1 MLSTSTWNVDASYK
15 SVKSY
20 REQYCI
26 VIDVVPR
33 PTSSFNRLRAP
44 GASCSSASSWPLLV
58 LCLYNYRIIGV
69 TNFWKI
75 NISEINT
82 KLLQTRF
89 NFNWIK
95 ARFSLNITVH
105 YKSGYLDKFT
115 IEEGYC
121 SDNLTFYKML
131 NVGNPSTTNNV

>member
-1 MLSTSTWNVDASYK
+1 MLLTSTWNVGVSYK
-15 SVKSY
+15 SVLSY
-20 REQYCI
+20 RERYRI
-26 VIDVVPR
+26 INNVVPR

-58 LCLYNYRIIGV
+58 LCHCNYRIIGV

-82 KLLQTRF
+82 KLLQRRF

-95 ARFSLNITVH
+95 ARFSFNITVH

-121 SDNLTFYKML
+121 SDNLTFYKMI
-131 NVGNPSTTNNV
+131 NVGNPLTTNNV

>member
-1 MLSTSTWNVDASYK
+1 MATLMLSTSTWNVDASYK

-33 PTSSFNRLRAP
+33 PTSSLNRPCAQ
-44 GASCSSASSWPLLV
+44 GASCSLSSSVITRLV
-58 LCLYNYRIIGV
+58 V
-69 TNFWKI
+69 VP
-75 NISEINT
+75 ISEINT